1 LRRIVVLG
9 GGATGLAV
17 AFRRNENPAPGDD
30 ILVLEEGPRAGGSLR
45 TLREEGLVL
54 EAGSHTLRETPSAAR
69 LLADLGLADQV
80 LAVDPRT
87 PRWIVRG
94 GKAHPIVP
102 GPAGLLSSALSVGA
116 KARLLR
122 EAFVPPRP
130 PERDDESVHDFFTR
144 RFGPDVARDLAEPL
158 AVGVWADDPRTLS
171 ARCAFPTLW
180 EAEERSGS
188 VLKAFLSGRRERAP
202 QARTVGLA
210 DGLGTVAE
218 RLVER
223 SQRAGVRIELNA
235 EVAVVEG
242 PFDPASSGSVWKVQI
257 ADGTVYPADTIVS
270 TLDARVLAALL
281 GTRLPRSSARLAELD
296 YARLAVVLMAFRPPR
311 PDGAPRG
318 FGALFPRGEG
328 FRSLGMLYASSLFP
342 SRVPDGVAVVSAFLG
357 GPLDPALPDRTE
369 DELLALVE
377 SEIRRLHP
385 AIGPRIYGRVLRWPS
400 AFPRLPVG
408 HHVTLD
414 LLRRDLEGL
423 NEGHERPCLVVTGS
437 WRDGLGLGDRFA
449 RADEIAASL

>member
-30 ILVLEEGPRAGGSLR
+30 VLVLEEGPRAGGSLR

-69 LLADLGLADQV
+69 LLADLGLSDQV
-80 LAVDPRT
+80 LPVDPKA

-94 GKAHPIVP
+94 GKAHPIVA

-122 EAFVPPRP
+122 EPFVPPRP

-144 RFGPDVARDLAEPL
+144 RFGPQVARDLAEPL

-171 ARCAFPTLW
+171 VRSAFPALW
-180 EAEERSGS
+180 EAEGAKGS
-188 VLKAFLSGRRERAP
+188 VLKAFLGGRKDGPAP
-202 QARTVGLA
+202 RTVGLA
-210 DGLGTVAE
+210 DGLGAIAD

-235 EVAVVEG
+235 EVAAIEG
-242 PFDPASSGSVWKVQI
+242 PFDPAASESVWKVQI

-281 GTRLPRSSARLAELD
+281 GTRLPRSSARLAEVD
-296 YARLAVVLMAFRPPR
+296 HARLAVVLTAFRPEGPEA
-311 PDGAPRG
+311 APRG

-342 SRVPDGVAVVSAFLG
+342 SRAPAGVAVVSAFLG
-357 GPLDPALPDRTE
+357 GPLDPALPDRRE
-369 DELLALVE
+369 DELVALVE
-377 SEIRRLHP
+377 SEVRRLHP
-385 AIGPRIYGRVLRWPS
+385 AVGPRLYGRVLRWPS

-414 LLRRDLEGL
+414 LLRRDLAGL

>member
-1 LRRIVVLG
+1 MRRIVVLG

-30 ILVLEEGPRAGGSLR
+30 VLVLEEGPRAGGSLR

-54 EAGSHTLRETPSAAR
+54 EAGSHTLRETPSVAR
-69 LLADLGLADQV
+69 LLADLGLEDQV
-80 LAVDPRT
+80 LPVDPKA

-94 GKAHPIVP
+94 GKAHAIVP
-102 GPAGLLSSALSVGA
+102 GPSGLLSSALSVGA

-122 EAFVPPRP
+122 EPFVPPRP
-130 PERDDESVHDFFTR
+130 AERDDESVHDFFTR
-144 RFGPDVARDLAEPL
+144 RFGPEAARDLAEPF
-158 AVGVWADDPRTLS
+158 AVGIWADDPRTLS
-171 ARCAFPTLW
+171 ARSAFPALW
-180 EAEERSGS
+180 EAEERTGS
-188 VLKAFLSGRRERAP
+188 VLKAFLGSRKEDGP
-202 QARTVGLA
+202 PARTVGLA
-210 DGLGTVAE
+210 EGLGTVAE

-235 EVAVVEG
+235 EVAAIEG
-242 PFDPASSGSVWKVQI
+242 PFGPAASESVWKVQI

-281 GTRLPRSSARLAELD
+281 GTRLPRSSARLAALD
-296 YARLAVVLMAFRPPR
+296 YARLAVVLTAFRPER
-311 PDGAPRG
+311 PEGAPKG

-328 FRSLGMLYASSLFP
+328 FRSLGMLHASALFP
-342 SRVPDGVAVVSAFLG
+342 SRTPEGVAVVSAFLG
-357 GPLDPALPDRTE
+357 GPLDPSLAERSE
-369 DELLALVE
+369 DDLVALVE
-377 SEIRRLHP
+377 TEVRRLHP
-385 AIGPRIYGRVLRWPS
+385 GIGPRSYGRALKWPN

-414 LLRRDLEGL
+414 LLERDLEGL
-423 NEGHERPCLVVTGS
+423 NEGHERPALVVTGS

>member
-1 LRRIVVLG
+1 MRRIVVLG

-30 ILVLEEGPRAGGSLR
+30 VLVLEEGPRAGGSLR

-54 EAGSHTLRETPSAAR
+54 EAGSHTLRETPAAAR
-69 LLADLGLADQV
+69 LLADLGLEDQV
-80 LAVDPRT
+80 LAVDPKA

-94 GKAHPIVP
+94 GRAHALVP
-102 GPAGLLSSALSVGA
+102 GPAGLLSSALSVAG

-122 EAFVPPRP
+122 EPFVPARP

-144 RFGPDVARDLAEPL
+144 RFGPEAARELAEPF

-171 ARCAFPTLW
+171 TRSAFPALW
-180 EAEERSGS
+180 EAEARSGS
-188 VLKAFLSGRRERAP
+188 VLKDFLSGRRDGPE
-202 QARTVGLA
+202 ARTVGLA
-210 DGLGTVAE
+210 EGLGTIAD

-235 EVAVVEG
+235 EVSAIEG
-242 PFDPASSGSVWKVQI
+242 PFDPAASDSVWKVQI
-257 ADGTVYPADTIVS
+257 ADGTVYPADTVVS
-270 TLDARVLAALL
+270 TLDARLLASLL
-281 GTRLPRSSARLAELD
+281 GTRLPRSAARLSEIDAV
-296 YARLAVVLMAFRPPR
+296 RLAVVLVAFRPER

-342 SRVPDGVAVVSAFLG
+342 SRTPEGVAAVSAFLG
-357 GPLDPALPDRTE
+357 GPLDPVLPDRGE

-377 SEIRRLHP
+377 SEVRRLHP
-385 AIGPRIYGRVLRWPS
+385 AVGPRVYGRVLRWPN

-414 LLRRDLEGL
+414 LLQRDLDGL
-423 NEGHERPCLVVTGS
+423 NEGQARPGLVVTGS
-437 WRDGLGLGDRFA
+437 WRDGLGLGDRFT